1 MTAYDVAAW
10 ADFAN
15 TVAGGAAA
23 LAGLL
28 FVGLSLNLAEVLK
41 YPGVPA
47 RAAVDARADR
57 RDTADG
63 DFRRHCPDRTLARW
77 PRRSVSSGSAV
88 AVGAL
93 VAGLYQRDERSR
105 ARTMYLTLLP
115 LVPALLLIAGAVS
128 LWLQRGGG
136 LYWVTASVTT
146 GFVAATANAW
156 VLLVEIKR

>member
-1 MTAYDVAAW
+1 M
-10 ADFAN
+10 
-15 TVAGGAAA
+15 GRLREHRCRGAAA

-47 RAAVDARADR
+47 RAAVTLGLTIAILLTAIFVATPGQDPRA
-57 RDTADG
+57 
-63 DFRRHCPDRTLARW
+63 LAAEIG
-77 PRRSVSSGSAV
+77 VVGICV
-88 AVGAL
+88 AVGAW
-93 VAGLYQRDERSR
+93 VSGLYQRDERSR
-105 ARTMYLTLLP
+105 ARTMYLSMLLP

>member
-1 MTAYDVAAW
+1 MTAYDVSEW

-47 RAAVDARADR
+47 RAAVTLGPTIAILL
-57 RDTADG
+57 TAIFVATPGQDP
-63 DFRRHCPDRTLARW
+63 RVLA
-77 PRRSVSSGSAV
+77 VEIAV
-88 AVGAL
+88 IGIFGAL
-93 VAGLYQRDERSR
+93 VAGLYQREERSR
-105 ARTMYLTLLP
+105 ARAMYLTLLP
-115 LVPALLLIAGAVS
+115 LVPAVLLIVGAVS

-146 GFVAATANAW
+146 GFVAASANAW